1 MTIGAFR
8 KSVGK
13 TLTTKSV
20 KTAMRVASRNT
31 QRTQIAQ
38 AAVALKGDTGRLI
51 QNMGQYLLGL
61 QATQEMKD
69 GAFQTLGDIGYDL
82 TVLARTL
89 KVKLPSS
96 TKKSKLVG
104 TRSAALLQFD
114 SLTTELLRQVEV
126 GVFGS
131 PKMTSIKKMVTNP
144 SKGGAK
150 EERDVDV
157 VDVEADKAAEAERQ
171 TQMKSFLSGAI
182 DVYWRLCFDVTGKA
196 PAAVLD
202 AKFNRMKAQYPNVE
216 FEAEKEAVQA

>member
-13 TLTTKSV
+13 TLTAKTV
-20 KTAMRVASRNT
+20 KTALRVTSRNT

-61 QATQEMKD
+61 QTTQEMKD
-69 GAFQTLGDIGYDL
+69 EAFQTLGDIGYDL

-114 SLTTELLRQVEV
+114 SLTTDLLRQVEV
-126 GVFGS
+126 SVFVS
-131 PKMTSIKKMVTNP
+131 PKMTTVKKMVTNP
-144 SKGGAK
+144 SKGGVK
-150 EERDVDV
+150 EERDVEV
-157 VDVEADKAAEAERQ
+157 VDADADKAAEAERQ

-202 AKFNRMKAQYPNVE
+202 AKFDRMKAQFPNVE
-216 FEAEKEAVQA
+216 FEAEKETAQA

>member
-1 MTIGAFR
+1 
-8 KSVGK
+8 
-13 TLTTKSV
+13 
-20 KTAMRVASRNT
+20 
-31 QRTQIAQ
+31 
-38 AAVALKGDTGRLI
+38 
-51 QNMGQYLLGL
+51 
-61 QATQEMKD
+61 MKD

-202 AKFNRMKAQYPNVE
+202 AKFARMKAQYPNVE

>member
-202 AKFNRMKAQYPNVE
+202 AKFARMKAQYPNVE

>member
-114 SLTTELLRQVEV
+114 SLTTDLLRQVEV

-202 AKFNRMKAQYPNVE
+202 AKFARMKAQYPNVE

>member
-69 GAFQTLGDIGYDL
+69 EAFQTLGDIGYDL

-114 SLTTELLRQVEV
+114 SLTTDLLRQVEV

-202 AKFNRMKAQYPNVE
+202 AKFARMKAQYPNVE

>member
-69 GAFQTLGDIGYDL
+69 EAFQTLGDIGYDL

-202 AKFNRMKAQYPNVE
+202 AKFARMKAQYPNVE